1 MTHTPRCRPRTER
14 FGTLTV
20 HAKPDPKCTAN
31 HDNKEQ
37 QQ

>member
-1 MTHTPRCRPRTER
+1 MTHTPLCRPRTER

-20 HAKPDPKCTAN
+20 HAKPDPKCPHN
-31 HDNKEQ
+31 QHKEQ